1 MTNYLID
8 FVDDTTLP
16 EMTEYFTEHNCTLV
30 TCFDKF
36 HNTCHVT
43 SATLPPTTSIVSLVQ
58 DDDVSPVKLLA
69 VVPVTV
75 VAPSNNVFITNDEP
89 NWWKVYSLRSVD
101 ITSTS
106 WTIPVFGD
114 NVNVY
119 VMDSGIDISHP
130 EFLNKNVDLL
140 YSFTG
145 EYSDTK
151 GHGTALSS
159 VIIGN
164 TCGLTNA
171 TLKVVKVFDA
181 TQPTKQSDFLYAFDA
196 IYQDSITSPNKFSVV
211 NLSWS
216 IARNSYIEQ
225 KIDVLIRAGVLV
237 VAASGN
243 SGLPIAD
250 VTPAAMPNVL
260 TIGSYGIEFIPSSFS
275 DYSDSGISVT
285 PAAVNQGMLDGWA
298 PGENIWCA
306 LVGGAYGYASGTSL
320 SAAIYS
326 AGIAYNCS
334 QRLTET
340 NNLGSSRR
348 NPDNTVL
355 LQAITSKDRIGLLN
369 LADPKYSTSE
379 NKICTYLNER
389 EFVPMVPNQL
399 PIRFTVEVG
408 KVNTLILFFPTLT
421 ASYELLGPLPAYC
434 NIEGSSIFAAPKTSD
449 GPVSPEQYLTTDI
462 PYKVNLLDGTSYTTT
477 VTVVVLAANFST
489 ANVPPDDPVIGYTLL
504 TACTGR
510 FSCSVR
516 SCSVSWSACVSG
528 AKSNCECLSM

>member
-8 FVDDTTLP
+8 FVDGTTLQ
-16 EMTEYFTEHNCTLV
+16 EMTEYFTEHSCTLV

-43 SATLPPTTSIVSLVQ
+43 SATLPPTTSLVSLVQ
-58 DDDVSPVKLLA
+58 NDDVSPIKLLT

-75 VAPSNNVFITNDEP
+75 VAPSNHLHIDSDNT
-89 NWWKVYSLRSVD
+89 NWWKVYSLRATD
-101 ITSTS
+101 ITATS

-164 TCGLTNA
+164 TCGMTNA

-225 KIDVLIRAGVLV
+225 KINVLISSGVV
-237 VAASGN
+237 VVVASGN
-243 SGLPIAD
+243 SGIPIAD

-275 DYSDSGISVT
+275 DYSDSIISVT
-285 PAAVNQGMLDGWA
+285 PATVNQGMLDSWA

-306 LVGGAYGYASGTSL
+306 LVGGSYGYASGTSL

-326 AGIAYNCS
+326 GGIAYNCS

-340 NNLGSSRR
+340 NNLGRGRR
-348 NPDNTVL
+348 NSDYTVSL
-355 LQAITSKDRIGLLN
+355 HSIANKDRIGLLN

-379 NKICTYLNER
+379 NKICTYTNEH
-389 EFVPMVPNQL
+389 EFVPETPNQL
-399 PIRFTVEVG
+399 PISITVEVE
-408 KVNTLILFFPTLT
+408 KTSTIMLFYPNLT

-434 NIEGSSIFAAPKTSD
+434 YVERNSIHAAPKTSD
-449 GPVSPEQYLTTDI
+449 GPASPEQYLITEI
-462 PYKVNLLDGTSYTTT
+462 PYKVNLLDGTSYTNT
-477 VTVVVLAANFST
+477 VTVVVLEANFSPT
-489 ANVPPDDPVIGYTLL
+489 NVPPDDPVIGYTLL
-504 TACTGR
+504 SGCTGR
-510 FSCSVR
+510 FSCTTR
-516 SCSVSWSACVSG
+516 SCGNSWSGCVAQ
-528 AKSNCECLSM
+528 AKSYCGCISM